1 MDIYSIRISVKE
13 MYPNQTWAKQVDNMA
28 DARVYAIYMKN
39 VEKLAAL
46 PQKEEPPEQG
56 TLF

>member
-1 MDIYSIRISVKE
+1 MDIYSIRIAVKE
-13 MYPNQTWAKQVDNMA
+13 MYPNQTWAKEVDKMA
-28 DARVYAIYMKN
+28 DKRVFAIYMKN
-39 VEKLAAL
+39 VEKLEAL